1 MFCFHTTRCPHASV
15 MYNLTNMMVNGFAG
29 VKAGRRVCGEIQQD
43 WPDGPGYLKHL
54 NPEGGARPGGRGAR
68 RSRAACSRLTLCLCS
83 LTDPVS
89 SCLNTQFCPEFVE
102 TAVPYG
108 KWPRSFRCA
117 GDFAPGQAEQEASVP
132 VEYCSTILAMMSWD
146 HLDSDLCQHVITLIN
161 RALDS
166 PDGPHKGTP
175 KCLVLRQR
183 LVNALLDRGLMRVI
197 TDLQELV
204 QESLFQV

>member
-1 MFCFHTTRCPHASV
+1 
-15 MYNLTNMMVNGFAG
+15 
-29 VKAGRRVCGEIQQD
+29 
-43 WPDGPGYLKHL
+43 
-54 NPEGGARPGGRGAR
+54 
-68 RSRAACSRLTLCLCS
+68 
-83 LTDPVS
+83 
-89 SCLNTQFCPEFVE
+89 
-102 TAVPYG
+102 
-108 KWPRSFRCA
+108 
-117 GDFAPGQAEQEASVP
+117 
-132 VEYCSTILAMMSWD
+132 MSWD

-204 QESLFQV
+204 QESLFQVRFTTLTRHRLPGFEGVSCRLNSKLYM